1 MTINGTIRLAAV
13 ALLAAAAGS
22 TLTARQAAPVTA
34 PVAGPIAGSS
44 AAVGRTV
51 WDGVYTSA
59 QAERG
64 LKLYAANCASCH
76 GAEMVAGAGAPSL
89 TGPEFLFSW
98 NKKPVSGLFDYAS
111 MFMPP
116 GQAGSL
122 SGQQY
127 ADIVAAL
134 FKASQFPAS
143 ATSELPATKADLD
156 AIMILSVKP

>member
-13 ALLAAAAGS
+13 ALFAAAAGA
-22 TLTARQAAPVTA
+22 TLAGQAAPVSA
-34 PVAGPIAGSS
+34 PVS
-44 AAVGRTV
+44 AQARTV
-51 WDGVYTSA
+51 WDGVYTTA

-64 LKLYAANCASCH
+64 LKLYAANCSSCH

-89 TGPEFLFSW
+89 TGPEFPFSW
-98 NKKPVSGLFDYAS
+98 NKKPASGLFDYAR

-134 FKASQFPAS
+134 FKASEFPAS
-143 ATSELPATKADLD
+143 ATTELPATKADLD
-156 AIMILSVKP
+156 AITILSSKP

>member
-13 ALLAAAAGS
+13 ALFAAAAGA
-22 TLTARQAAPVTA
+22 TLAGQAAPVSA
-34 PVAGPIAGSS
+34 PA
-44 AAVGRTV
+44 RTV

-64 LKLYAANCASCH
+64 LKLYAANCSSGH

-89 TGPEFLFSW
+89 TGPEFPFSW
-98 NKKPVSGLFDYAS
+98 NKKPASGLFDYAR

-134 FKASQFPAS
+134 FKASEFPAS
-143 ATSELPATKADLD
+143 ATTELPATKADLD
-156 AIMILSVKP
+156 AIAILSSKP

>member
-13 ALLAAAAGS
+13 ALFAAAAGA
-22 TLTARQAAPVTA
+22 TLAGQAAPVSA
-34 PVAGPIAGSS
+34 PV
-44 AAVGRTV
+44 
-51 WDGVYTSA
+51 SA

-64 LKLYAANCASCH
+64 LKLYAANCSSCH

-98 NKKPVSGLFDYAS
+98 NRKPASGLFDYAR

-134 FKASQFPAS
+134 FKASEFPAS
-143 ATSELPATKADLD
+143 ATTELPATKADLD
-156 AIMILSVKP
+156 AITILSSKP